1 MRKSKAKKVK
11 MKVKMKRKR
20 NRNSKTNHL
29 VISSPKNK
37 KMQFCTPTTSS

>member
-11 MKVKMKRKR
+11 MKRKRKR

-29 VISSPKNK
+29 VTSSPKNK

>member
-11 MKVKMKRKR
+11 MKVKMMRKR

-29 VISSPKNK
+29 VTSSPKNK

>member
-1 MRKSKAKKVK
+1 MRKSMAKKVK

-29 VISSPKNK
+29 VTSSPKNK

>member
-1 MRKSKAKKVK
+1 MRKSKAKKV
-11 MKVKMKRKR
+11 KVKMKRKR

-29 VISSPKNK
+29 VTSSPKNK

>member
-1 MRKSKAKKVK
+1 MRKSKAKKVR

-29 VISSPKNK
+29 VTSSPKNK

>member
-29 VISSPKNK
+29 VTSSPKNK

>member
-29 VISSPKNK
+29 VTSSPENK

>member
-20 NRNSKTNHL
+20 NSKTNHL
-29 VISSPKNK
+29 VTSSPKNK